1 MTLFFCAVETI
12 TWIKVQKPTFNL
24 IGVIVGALAVTGVLV
39 LCAVV
44 LGVLLGIITI
54 IRRQRQAPGAD
65 EQMVRLNLSTHFPD

>member
-1 MTLFFCAVETI
+1 MTLLFHAVETI

-54 IRRQRQAPGAD
+54 IRRQRRSPGAD
-65 EQMVRLNLSTHFPD
+65 EQMVRLNLSTHSPD